1 MRPIRLNKH
10 HYAMMSM
17 LLKRLTS
24 EDVVVNG
31 RKAGAGEVYLI
42 RILTPPPNGLAL
54 KKTKTNKQHQKK
66 GTTLLC
72 LVSLSSTLNNLD

>member
-1 MRPIRLNKH
+1 
-10 HYAMMSM
+10 MMSM

-42 RILTPPPNGLAL
+42 RILTLPPNGLAL
-54 KKTKTNKQHQKK
+54 KKNKNKQTASKERNHFA
-66 GTTLLC
+66 LFS
-72 LVSLSSTLNNLD
+72 VVELDVERPRLGP